1 MLDYLIMVQSHKE
14 LLEKSQKLNKQLE
27 RSINIAESASQKYL
41 ALLKVVMHDLSN
53 PLAAIKM
60 GVDRLVR
67 KSLSPDRL
75 LGRLQNSTN
84 AMVDIIDLTRES
96 LFRTNTDSQ
105 DSTIKIRPETIN
117 VRSIIDES
125 LDIFDQQI
133 KAKNIAINKVAV
145 ENNRIIVSDRRI
157 LIYQIFNNILSN
169 AIKFSYERGSI
180 DISTSSSESHLTVV
194 FKDHGCGIK
203 KEDFEKVT
211 SRKSSFSSNGT
222 RGEKGTGIGLKNVY
236 YFSDLLGAQISIE
249 SRHHTNYEAD
259 SRGTNIAV
267 TIPLEINKNFID
279 F

>member
-1 MLDYLIMVQSHKE
+1 
-14 LLEKSQKLNKQLE
+14 
-27 RSINIAESASQKYL
+27 
-41 ALLKVVMHDLSN
+41 
-53 PLAAIKM
+53 M

-194 FKDHGCGIK
+194 FMTGCGIK
-203 KEDFEKVT
+203 KEDSVVT
-211 SRKSSFSSNGT
+211 SRKVAFHQMARAVKRELVSV
-222 RGEKGTGIGLKNVY
+222 LKTCTISQIYSALRSQSRV
-236 YFSDLLGAQISIE
+236 DTTLITKLIVEAQTS
-249 SRHHTNYEAD
+249 
-259 SRGTNIAV
+259 
-267 TIPLEINKNFID
+267 P
-279 F
+279 

>member
-1 MLDYLIMVQSHKE
+1 
-14 LLEKSQKLNKQLE
+14 
-27 RSINIAESASQKYL
+27 
-41 ALLKVVMHDLSN
+41 MHDLSN

-157 LIYQIFNNILSN
+157 LIYQIFNNI
-169 AIKFSYERGSI
+169 
-180 DISTSSSESHLTVV
+180 
-194 FKDHGCGIK
+194 CP
-203 KEDFEKVT
+203 
-211 SRKSSFSSNGT
+211 T
-222 RGEKGTGIGLKNVY
+222 R
-236 YFSDLLGAQISIE
+236 
-249 SRHHTNYEAD
+249 
-259 SRGTNIAV
+259 
-267 TIPLEINKNFID
+267 
-279 F
+279 

>member
-133 KAKNIAINKVAV
+133 RQK
-145 ENNRIIVSDRRI
+145 
-157 LIYQIFNNILSN
+157 
-169 AIKFSYERGSI
+169 
-180 DISTSSSESHLTVV
+180 IS
-194 FKDHGCGIK
+194 
-203 KEDFEKVT
+203 
-211 SRKSSFSSNGT
+211 
-222 RGEKGTGIGLKNVY
+222 
-236 YFSDLLGAQISIE
+236 Q
-249 SRHHTNYEAD
+249 
-259 SRGTNIAV
+259 
-267 TIPLEINKNFID
+267 
-279 F
+279 